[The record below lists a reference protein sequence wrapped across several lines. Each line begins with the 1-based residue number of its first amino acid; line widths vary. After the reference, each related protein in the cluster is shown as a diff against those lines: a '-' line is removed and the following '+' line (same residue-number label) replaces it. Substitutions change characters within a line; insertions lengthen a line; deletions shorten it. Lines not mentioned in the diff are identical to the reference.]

1 MNIKNL
7 RYWVFTSGENGIHG
21 LDWGVKHASEYFADR
36 QKLDNDYRALL
47 QNFGL
52 APSLERPANEVGLIL
67 LHWKGEDFI
76 AGFIFSGT
84 DHGDRPNTSS
94 VICVI
99 PSELIGRKSINELIR
114 DIWTKN
120 NITEIARKNSQERPD
135 TLRLE
140 GDSVFIENIPSFKN
154 SVSWPN
160 YYNGCLQIDGKQRE
174 LLSVNAPHL
183 TGENKISEVKKSSGW
198 KLKIFL
204 VLMVAAVSCVAG
216 KYFIASSSNKEVP
229 TPPRNESPKIITIS
243 KDHVQERESNKLPT
257 SNDNR
262 SAKEEEEERKINELR
277 KKLAL
282 LLEDGK
288 LAGKDKSFK
297 VRLPDWN
304 NDKEKLFNECSK
316 LFDECSEL
324 KLQSISLKSAGSKGK
339 FIEFSLRSWI
349 SEDATKDITVF
360 LNQIITKETI

>member
-1 MNIKNL
+1 M
-7 RYWVFTSGENGIHG
+7 
-21 LDWGVKHASEYFADR
+21 
-36 QKLDNDYRALL
+36 
-47 QNFGL
+47 
-52 APSLERPANEVGLIL
+52 
-67 LHWKGEDFI
+67 
-76 AGFIFSGT
+76 
-84 DHGDRPNTSS
+84 
-94 VICVI
+94 
-99 PSELIGRKSINELIR
+99 
-114 DIWTKN
+114 
-120 NITEIARKNSQERPD
+120 
-135 TLRLE
+135 
-140 GDSVFIENIPSFKN
+140 
-154 SVSWPN
+154 SWPN
-160 YYNGCLQIDGKQRE
+160 YYNGWLQIDGKQRE

-204 VLMVAAVSCVAG
+204 VLMVVAVSCVAG

-243 KDHVQERESNKLPT
+243 KDHVQERESNKLLT

-262 SAKEEEEERKINELR
+262 SAKEEEEERKIDELR

-339 FIEFSLRSWI
+339 FIEFSLRSRI